1 MALENN
7 QGNPMSNGYNQAAET
22 LANFVQRLDT
32 TMGSIQSQLSGIYK
46 ALGGQEKFMERISR
60 NTEISIQET
69 EKERKDISEYLKKIQ
84 KEQERLHDTQAKLGD
99 SKRKDTI
106 TTEAKELESIASK
119 LEAFIKLQK
128 SVPTPKE
135 GQRTLFTKEQ
145 AEVLKSIGV
154 TNVSKEGYSSSDIKQ
169 LFNYLEDSL
178 RRSGSQTF
186 ADIQNRR
193 SEERSLDDRIRK
205 LSKIGSSG
213 IFQNAGFERLARE
226 QEKLGKA
233 EEFAE
238 EIEELRNTIKD
249 SIDAIKEKME
259 TADDEQRAVLKKQLS
274 IAEEQEKHLKKLKPI
289 NDSVK
294 QFTSGVKGTLIN
306 TAMNMLTG
314 LTDHLQNRYLDAYVE
329 GFSRVYQSIETTRN
343 SISARSKLDAGGFQN
358 LQDTIHERLESEN
371 LTGAISSVDVNE
383 AIVRLNEAGIT
394 NEETMTELA
403 LEYAKLKATGSS
415 INLMNEEMLTNIA
428 TSLNQGNELSDII
441 TMLDE
446 IEVGVQHQR
455 EETGQDIAFVNGGID
470 TLINSVLKT
479 GVTYEQSVSQMSS
492 NMQDAI
498 QIASASQG
506 IGIDPNTFI
515 QNLHEISQQDIQNL
529 PVWQQ
534 AIYSSLNA
542 DTLATMSYE
551 DATQTILNTL
561 KQYMPKDMTMAQ
573 LSAVNSSLG
582 TSFDMQS
589 LKRLQNNNFDLSSK
603 ATKLGT
609 QELTDKVSHMYDNLE
624 DYISETE
631 KVNTKYENY
640 AYEEAKTAEK
650 MYEGDKLIL
659 KEMESVRSGVKSMIG
674 LLGTLVAQ
682 GSKSLFSGRGGSP
695 TTGTQLPSGGTAGTG
710 TPTVGG
716 GVSSWSYGQSTGNVG
731 FDFLTGARG
740 TTAGTV
746 GRVGM
751 AGYGAFN
758 LFKTVGDNV
767 VYDEQ
772 GAVDVGE
779 TIQQTILD
787 ENAWKS
793 SGEMIGG
800 AVGGPIAGYIMG
812 ELWGG
817 ALKIGKEIGAHAGDS
832 ITETMYEKALNKLG
846 DENKNLADSYEK
858 QVDASDKQIQA
869 IEELIKASDQLDKTN
884 LAMSLVQDFGYDY
897 ASISDKSTDDLRKL
911 YKKQLYEKQKH
922 AEYEKASSEVQGRA
936 ASWRSGNVSALT
948 TLGKLTTK
956 GGELYLGDATLDE
969 SGVSANYAHALS
981 SFEAEG
987 NIGFLDKV
995 AEQVKLEE
1003 AYGDGRSRSDIIKS
1017 LLGSDTTNEQVSN
1030 VEALLSEHASWVDK
1044 YNSAN
1049 DKFHRYWGYAKDL
1062 SKSEEPMDIYNMYIS
1077 DEFSH
1082 AYTTETAKNLPIE
1095 VLSSTNLKDGVPN
1108 LPKTG
1113 GRFPY
1118 DPALYK
1124 GKFASGLTR
1133 VPSDGYEAIL
1143 HTGER
1148 VLTKREAEVYN
1159 TIVPDL
1165 VEAVTNTYNTYSS
1178 NSSSGSSGVK
1188 DEISSQTNSLV
1199 DVLNKI
1205 LDVLT
1210 SMNRGRYTNPLGVGI
1225 SNAFLNMNSDVTQ
1238 TSTSYR

>member
-7 QGNPMSNGYNQAAET
+7 QGNPMSNGYTQD
-22 LANFVQRLDT
+22 ANKLNEFVMKLNT
-32 TMGSIQSQLSGIYK
+32 TMGSIETQLAQIAKS
-46 ALGGQEKFMERISR
+46 LGGQSKLLEKLNGNAERELQEERQRRKENKNVEKALETLIKNAKESQVSSEKVLGYLTYGNKQGKKE
-60 NTEISIQET
+60 NTRDAADSA
-69 EKERKDISEYLKKIQ
+69 LGKIADYTN
-84 KEQERLHDTQAKLGD
+84 KLELLQERYNAYQNNEAGSLNKLTDLLNQLGINITNNTNITDATQEAVDDLGEELAKLK
-99 SKRKDTI
+99 STI
-106 TTEAKELESIASK
+106 DNY
-119 LEAFIKLQK
+119 
-128 SVPTPKE
+128 
-135 GQRTLFTKEQ
+135 
-145 AEVLKSIGV
+145 EVHQ
-154 TNVSKEGYSSSDIKQ
+154 KQ
-169 LFNYLEDSL
+169 LSDNIKKLSTVGSGTHFQSTYL
-178 RRSGSQTF
+178 Q
-186 ADIQNRR
+186 
-193 SEERSLDDRIRK
+193 K
-205 LSKIGSSG
+205 LSK
-213 IFQNAGFERLARE
+213 E
-226 QEKLGKA
+226 QEKLSYA
-233 EEFAE
+233 EDFAKEVSETKKSVE
-238 EIEELRNTIKD
+238 ESIE
-249 SIDAIKEKME
+249 AILEKME
-259 TADDEQRAVLKKQLS
+259 SADDSEKVLLQKQLGV
-274 IAEEQEKHLKKLKPI
+274 AEKQKKYLENLTPLT
-289 NDSVK
+289 NAVRN
-294 QFTSGVKGTLIN
+294 FTSGVKGTLIS
-306 TAMNMLTG
+306 TGMNMLTG
-314 LTDHLQNRYLDAYVE
+314 QLDHLQDKYLDSFIE

-343 SISARSKLDAGGFQN
+343 SISARSKLDAGAFESI
-358 LQDTIHERLESEN
+358 QDTIHERIEAEG
-371 LTGAISSVDVNE
+371 LTGAISNVEVNE
-383 AIVRLNEAGIT
+383 ALVSLSAAGIT
-394 NEETMTELA
+394 NEKMMTELA
-403 LEYAKLKATGSS
+403 LEQAKLKAAGSS
-415 INLMNEEMLTNIA
+415 INLLNEEMLSNIM
-428 TSLNQGNELSDII
+428 TRVQSGDELSDILNVI
-441 TMLDE
+441 DQIEATVQYQRDE
-446 IEVGVQHQR
+446 L
-455 EETGQDIAFVNGGID
+455 GQDIAFVNGGID
-470 TLINSVLKT
+470 TLINNELKNGIT
-479 GVTYEQSVSQMSS
+479 NQQSLDVIAS
-492 NMQDAI
+492 NMQEAVG
-498 QIASASQG
+498 IAGGLQT
-506 IGIDPNTFI
+506 IGIDPSFMQSIVT
-515 QNLHEISQQDIQNL
+515 EIRSQDIQNL
-529 PVWQQ
+529 PGWQAVLHNRGLSAETLRGFSNEQ
-534 AIYSSLNA
+534 ITEMFLSSLDTYMGNASITELSAISSALGLGTDA
-542 DTLATMSYE
+542 DTLR
-551 DATQTILNTL
+551 
-561 KQYMPKDMTMAQ
+561 
-573 LSAVNSSLG
+573 
-582 TSFDMQS
+582 
-589 LKRLQNNNFDLSSK
+589 RLQSSNFKIDVKKMS
-603 ATKLGT
+603 TE
-609 QELTDKVSHMYDNLE
+609 QLTESTENIYKGLQKYV
-624 DYISETE
+624 SETE
-631 KVNTKYENY
+631 KTNTERENAMYEQ
-640 AYEEAKTAEK
+640 AVQAEK
-650 MYEGDKLIL
+650 IYEGDKLVL
-659 KEMESVRSGVKSMIG
+659 KEVEAVKSGVKSMIG

-695 TTGTQLPSGGTAGTG
+695 TTGTQLPTGGGTA
-710 TPTVGG
+710 GG

-731 FDFLTGARG
+731 FDLLTGARG

-897 ASISDKSTDDLRKL
+897 ASISDKSTDDLRKM

-936 ASWRSGNVSALT
+936 ASWRSGNVSAIT
-948 TLGKLTTK
+948 TLGKLTTN
-956 GGELYLGDATLDE
+956 GGELYLGDSTLDK

-1017 LLGSDTTNEQVSN
+1017 LLGSDATNEQVSN

-1049 DKFHRYWGYAKDL
+1049 DEFHTRWKLATQDSE
-1062 SKSEEPMDIYNMYIS
+1062 SKEPIDIYNLYIS
-1077 DEFSH
+1077 EKWGYDNSLFDAH
-1082 AYTTETAKNLPIE
+1082 NLPIS
-1095 VLSSTNLKDGVPN
+1095 VLSDVNLKDGVPN

-1178 NSSSGSSGVK
+1178 NPSYGSSGVK

>member
-1 MALENN
+1 M
-7 QGNPMSNGYNQAAET
+7 Y
-22 LANFVQRLDT
+22 
-32 TMGSIQSQLSGIYK
+32 
-46 ALGGQEKFMERISR
+46 
-60 NTEISIQET
+60 
-69 EKERKDISEYLKKIQ
+69 
-84 KEQERLHDTQAKLGD
+84 
-99 SKRKDTI
+99 
-106 TTEAKELESIASK
+106 
-119 LEAFIKLQK
+119 
-128 SVPTPKE
+128 
-135 GQRTLFTKEQ
+135 EQ
-145 AEVLKSIGV
+145 A
-154 TNVSKEGYSSSDIKQ
+154 
-169 LFNYLEDSL
+169 
-178 RRSGSQTF
+178 
-186 ADIQNRR
+186 
-193 SEERSLDDRIRK
+193 
-205 LSKIGSSG
+205 
-213 IFQNAGFERLARE
+213 
-226 QEKLGKA
+226 
-233 EEFAE
+233 
-238 EIEELRNTIKD
+238 
-249 SIDAIKEKME
+249 
-259 TADDEQRAVLKKQLS
+259 
-274 IAEEQEKHLKKLKPI
+274 
-289 NDSVK
+289 
-294 QFTSGVKGTLIN
+294 
-306 TAMNMLTG
+306 
-314 LTDHLQNRYLDAYVE
+314 
-329 GFSRVYQSIETTRN
+329 
-343 SISARSKLDAGGFQN
+343 
-358 LQDTIHERLESEN
+358 
-371 LTGAISSVDVNE
+371 
-383 AIVRLNEAGIT
+383 
-394 NEETMTELA
+394 
-403 LEYAKLKATGSS
+403 
-415 INLMNEEMLTNIA
+415 
-428 TSLNQGNELSDII
+428 
-441 TMLDE
+441 
-446 IEVGVQHQR
+446 VQ
-455 EETGQDIAFVNGGID
+455 
-470 TLINSVLKT
+470 
-479 GVTYEQSVSQMSS
+479 
-492 NMQDAI
+492 
-498 QIASASQG
+498 
-506 IGIDPNTFI
+506 
-515 QNLHEISQQDIQNL
+515 
-529 PVWQQ
+529 
-534 AIYSSLNA
+534 
-542 DTLATMSYE
+542 
-551 DATQTILNTL
+551 
-561 KQYMPKDMTMAQ
+561 
-573 LSAVNSSLG
+573 
-582 TSFDMQS
+582 
-589 LKRLQNNNFDLSSK
+589 
-603 ATKLGT
+603 
-609 QELTDKVSHMYDNLE
+609 
-624 DYISETE
+624 
-631 KVNTKYENY
+631 
-640 AYEEAKTAEK
+640 AEK
-650 MYEGDKLIL
+650 IYEGDKLVL
-659 KEMESVRSGVKSMIG
+659 KEVEAVKSGVKSMIG

-695 TTGTQLPSGGTAGTG
+695 TTGTQLPTGGGTAGT
-710 TPTVGG
+710 PAAGG
-716 GVSSWSYGQSTGNVG
+716 GVSSWSYGKSTGNVG

-817 ALKIGKEIGAHAGDS
+817 ALKIGKEIGEHAGDS

-869 IEELIKASDQLDKTN
+869 IEELIKVSDQLDKTN

-897 ASISDKSTDDLRKL
+897 SSISDKSTDDLRKM
-911 YKKQLYEKQKH
+911 YKRQLYEKQKH
-922 AEYEKASSEVQGRA
+922 AEYEKAASEVQGRA

-948 TLGKLTTK
+948 TLGKLTTQ

-987 NIGFLDKV
+987 NVGFLDKI

-1017 LLGSDTTNEQVSN
+1017 LLGSDATNEQVSN

-1077 DEFSH
+1077 DEFRK
-1082 AYTTETAKNLPIE
+1082 AYTTDTAKNLPIE

-1178 NSSSGSSGVK
+1178 NPSSGSSGVK